1 MGTRWRTLPK
11 SSTGGA
17 PTRCDGLSA
26 RIRSGK
32 RASIAWLRWR
42 RASYS
47 ASEISGR
54 GVAVVQPVVMRDL
67 RGELVRARP
76 PPASRLSRSTGTSA
90 AHQADSRIRL
100 SAAARAA
107 SVILAPASMRAISS
121 RRSPSDSRV
130 TDTTARPARTA
141 FSTRQ

>member
-17 PTRCDGLSA
+17 PTRWDGLSA

-42 RASYS
+42 KRVVV
-47 ASEISGR
+47 
-54 GVAVVQPVVMRDL
+54 GVRDL
-67 RGELVRARP
+67 RRRVAIVEAIVMGDRRSELRQFGR
-76 PPASRLSRSTGTSA
+76 RLRWGQPFDRYGRG
-90 AHQADSRIRL
+90 HQADSRIRL

-107 SVILAPASMRAISS
+107 SVMLAPASMRAISS
-121 RRSPSDSRV
+121 RRSLSDSRV